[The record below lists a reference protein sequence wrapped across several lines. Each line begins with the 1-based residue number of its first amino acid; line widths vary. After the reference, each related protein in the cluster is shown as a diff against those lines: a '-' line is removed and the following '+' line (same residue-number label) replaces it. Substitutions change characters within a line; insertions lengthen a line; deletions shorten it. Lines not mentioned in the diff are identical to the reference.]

1 MRGVE
6 DRLVQVFRNL
16 LSNAESFSPPAG
28 RIVVHARKTDG
39 IVEVTIDD
47 EGRGI
52 PDGKLEQIFDRFY
65 SERPREERFGTH
77 SGLGLSISRQIVEAL
92 RGRVIAEN
100 RRAADGRVLG
110 ARFTVRLPA
119 A

>member
-1 MRGVE
+1 MNAHE
-6 DRLVQVFRNL
+6 D
-16 LSNAESFSPPAG
+16 G
-28 RIVVHARKTDG
+28 G

-47 EGRGI
+47 EGPGI

-92 RGRVIAEN
+92 RGRIIAEN
-100 RRAADGRVLG
+100 RRAPEGSVLG